1 MAKGLSIADMY
12 HHTWLPEALSKEVSL
27 IASLLENSSPRFFV
41 STQLQTKISESL
53 S

>member
-1 MAKGLSIADMY
+1 MVKGLSIADMY
-12 HHTWLPEALSKEVSL
+12 HHTWLSEALSKEMPL
-27 IASLLENSSPRFFV
+27 IVSLLEDTGPGFFV